1 MKPINV
7 RKSGALCFVVLAA
20 CGSVD
25 QATPDAAA
33 GDDAPPAGDDATDAA
48 VPTGRCD
55 VTKPFATPTLVP
67 NINTSN
73 DEFAFTTTRD
83 ELAGFVTH
91 VVQSGPTATILATGR
106 RTTDD
111 DFALPN
117 TILTSAIN
125 NATGNEHGASPTADG
140 LLVYFHRQVGSVI
153 AVLASAR
160 ATGGKF
166 PSGDGVFVD
175 GKQLFNALSVTIS
188 ADGTTLYWLDFN
200 DFKLHSATRGLTPT
214 SFTGDT
220 IAATM
225 PIGTNAVLTADEL
238 TLYYAN
244 GDGPDVLETTRA
256 SKNVPFAPGVPVAN
270 VNSPQS
276 DYPTHLSFDGCVLY
290 IVSRRAGG
298 IGGPDIWEARR
309 PL

>member
-1 MKPINV
+1 M
-7 RKSGALCFVVLAA
+7 FLAA

-25 QATPDAAA
+25 QATPDAPA
-33 GDDAPPAGDDATDAA
+33 GDDAPPAGDDATGDAA

-55 VTKPFATPTLVP
+55 LAKPFGTPTLVP

-83 ELAGFVTH
+83 ELTGFVSH
-91 VVQSGPTATILATGR
+91 VVQSGPTSTILATGR

-117 TILTSAIN
+117 TIMTSAIN
-125 NATGNEHGASPTADG
+125 NATGNEHGASPAADG

-153 AVLASAR
+153 GILASTR

-166 PSGDGVFVD
+166 DSGDGVFVD
-175 GKQLFNALSVTIS
+175 GKQLFNSLSTTIS
-188 ADGTTLYWLDFN
+188 ADGGTLYWLDIN

-214 SFTGDT
+214 SFTGNT

-225 PIGTNAVLTADEL
+225 SLGSNAVLTPDEL

-244 GDGPDVLETTRA
+244 ENTADILVTTRA
-256 SKNVPFAPGVPVAN
+256 SKSVPFEPGVPVAN

-276 DYPTHLSFDGCVLY
+276 DYPTHLSYDGCVLY